1 MYVWIDALTNY
12 LTGSGWPSN
21 PVRWPAIHVIGKDI
35 ARFHCVY
42 WPAFLMGA
50 GIELPVYFFIHGWWL
65 AADNRKIG
73 KSLGNAS
80 PPDEMARK
88 FGVDALRYFL
98 LSEATGETD
107 ATISDGM
114 VAAKLNAD
122 LANNLGNLL
131 NRCIAPKILPS

>member
-1 MYVWIDALTNY
+1 MPDDNEHTMYVWIDALTNY
-12 LTGSGWPSN
+12 LTGAGWPAN

-50 GIELPVYFFIHGWWL
+50 DIELPSYIFVHGWWL

-80 PPDEMARK
+80 SPSEMA
-88 FGVDALRYFL
+88 
-98 LSEATGETD
+98 
-107 ATISDGM
+107 
-114 VAAKLNAD
+114 
-122 LANNLGNLL
+122 
-131 NRCIAPKILPS
+131 